1 MKIAICILLAIS
13 LTGCSQSEYQTRSL
27 PLLGT
32 IINCKTF
39 DSRDSKE
46 AIDQAIDRM
55 KALEDVFDRFRPT
68 SEVRRVNKV
77 AGERAFDVT
86 KDFFQLL
93 DQSLYL
99 SAVTGGAFDVT
110 VGPLVEAWG
119 FYSKKKFELPSKKV
133 ISRALEA
140 VGYRHVI
147 LDPEI
152 LSVKFDVHGV
162 ELDFNAIAKGY
173 IVDEAARVLKKNGVE
188 VALIDAGGDVLCI
201 GRRNDKE
208 WILGIRHP
216 INKKRVIARMS
227 LSGGAAATSGGYE
240 NYITIDGK
248 KFPHILDP
256 RTGYPPEHNVLS
268 ATVVCKSLAM
278 ADALATAL
286 FVMEPDEGLDL
297 IESLDNIDCV
307 IIAIENDNI
316 KFFISEGIK
325 DSVEIL

>member
-1 MKIAICILLAIS
+1 MKIAVFILLAIS

-32 IINCKTF
+32 IINFKIF

-46 AIDQAIDRM
+46 AIDLAIDRM
-55 KALEDVFDRFRPT
+55 KALEGVFDRFRST
-68 SEVRRVNKV
+68 SEVRQVNDV
-77 AGERAFDVT
+77 AGERIFAVRE
-86 KDFFQLL
+86 DFFQLL
-93 DQSLYL
+93 DLSLYL

-110 VGPLVEAWG
+110 VGPLMEAWG
-119 FYSKKKFELPSKKV
+119 FYSKKKLELPSEKV
-133 ISRALEA
+133 ISMALEA
-140 VGYRHVI
+140 VGYRHVF
-147 LDPEI
+147 LDPERM
-152 LSVKFDVHGV
+152 SVKFDVHGV

-173 IVDEAARVLKKNGVE
+173 IVDEAAKTLKKNGVE

-201 GRRNDKE
+201 GRKNDKD

-216 INKKRVIARMS
+216 LSKKNIIARIS
-227 LSGGAAATSGGYE
+227 LNGGAAATSGGYE
-240 NYITIDGK
+240 NYITIDEK
-248 KFPHILDP
+248 RFPHILDP

-286 FVMEPDEGLDL
+286 FVLEPNEGLDL
-297 IESLDNIDCV
+297 IECLDNIDCV
-307 IIAIENDNI
+307 IIAIENGDI

-325 DSVEIL
+325 DTVEIL

>member
-1 MKIAICILLAIS
+1 MKIAVYTLLFIF

-32 IINCKTF
+32 IINFKIF

-46 AIDQAIDRM
+46 AIDLAIDQM

-68 SEVRRVNKV
+68 SEVSRVNEV
-77 AGERAFDVT
+77 AGERMIEVT
-86 KDFFQLL
+86 EDFFQLL
-93 DQSLYL
+93 DLSFYL

-110 VGPLVEAWG
+110 VGPLMEAWG
-119 FYSKKKFELPSKKV
+119 FYSNKKVELPSEK
-133 ISRALEA
+133 ILYRALEA
-140 VGYRHVI
+140 VGYRHVV
-147 LDPEI
+147 LDPERM
-152 LSVKFDVHGV
+152 SVKFDMHGV

-173 IVDEAARVLKKNGVE
+173 IVDEAALILKKNGVQ

-201 GRRNDKE
+201 GRRTNKD
-208 WILGIRHP
+208 WVLGIRHP
-216 INKKRVIARMS
+216 LKKKNIIARIS

-248 KFPHILDP
+248 GFPHILDP

-286 FVMEPDEGLDL
+286 FVLEPNDGLDL
-297 IESLDNIDCV
+297 IEGLDNIDC
-307 IIAIENDNI
+307 IIVAIENDDIN
-316 KFFISEGIK
+316 FFISEGLRG
-325 DSVEIL
+325 SVEIL